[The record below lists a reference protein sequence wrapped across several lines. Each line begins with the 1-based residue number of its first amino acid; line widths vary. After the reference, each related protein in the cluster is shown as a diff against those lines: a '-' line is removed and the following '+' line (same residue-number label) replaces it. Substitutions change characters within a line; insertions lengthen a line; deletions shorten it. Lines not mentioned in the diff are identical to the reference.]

1 MSTSSK
7 ANHQGTESE
16 SVPPRLAG
24 LLLAPLL
31 LLLALPVEA
40 QNWVRYGVDEAGR
53 TLYYEPSTI
62 QVIGQ
67 HTRVW
72 QLYDHKRT
80 VVSSKNPEV
89 AAVEARLAAMGG
101 PSTLLLTEFDCK
113 ESRTRYLAANVH
125 NEGMGKGAAFS
136 LKTFSSGDP
145 AFRWQFIPPGDPYAV
160 LLKLVCAR
168 GK

>member
-1 MSTSSK
+1 VT
-7 ANHQGTESE
+7 
-16 SVPPRLAG
+16 PPR
-24 LLLAPLL
+24 LLAPLL
-31 LLLALPVEA
+31 LLLALPAGA
-40 QNWVRYGVDEAGR
+40 QNWVRYGVDAAGR

-89 AAVEARLAAMGG
+89 AAVEARIATMGA
-101 PSTLLLTEFDCK
+101 PSELLLTEFDCK
-113 ESRTRYLAANVH
+113 EARTRYLASTIH
-125 NEGMGKGAAFS
+125 DLGMGKGAVI
-136 LKTFSSGDP
+136 SSVTYASNSKG
-145 AFRWQFIPPGDPYAV
+145 FQWQFISPGHPYAV